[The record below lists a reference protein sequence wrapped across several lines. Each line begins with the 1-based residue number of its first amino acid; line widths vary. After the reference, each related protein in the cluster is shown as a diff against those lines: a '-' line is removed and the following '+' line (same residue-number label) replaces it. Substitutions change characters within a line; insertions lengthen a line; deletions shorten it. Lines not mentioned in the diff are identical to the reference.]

1 MIKFFKKNIKNFI
14 TKNFL
19 PKENEKNKI
28 LLAQSIALRNRSL
41 NSINEIGDV
50 EFSCFSQYGE
60 DGIIDWLVSRLPT
73 IPKKF
78 VEFGVED
85 YRESNTRLLLQ
96 LRNWQGLII
105 DGSKEFIQDI
115 MNQDISWRHY
125 VKAVCK
131 YITKENINSL
141 IEKNNMSDDIG
152 LLSIDIDGND
162 YHVWQSINV
171 IKPAIVVIE
180 YNAVF
185 GDIHSVTVP
194 YRPDFLRN
202 KAHFSTL
209 YFGASLPALIMLGK
223 EKGYTFVGTNTIGA
237 NAFFIRNDLASHITS
252 QIKSIS
258 AYPSIF
264 RESRNHDGKLSLLEG
279 NKRSEIIKNCPLYDI
294 KNRKKTSIDELRKI
308 YSSNWQN
315 GNSKVF

>member
-1 MIKFFKKNIKNFI
+1 MIQFLKKKVKKFIVKK
-14 TKNFL
+14 FL

-28 LLAQSIALRNRSL
+28 LLAQSIAFRNRSL
-41 NSINEIGDV
+41 NSIHEIGDV

-60 DGIIDWLVSRLPT
+60 DGIIDWLLSRLPK

-105 DGSKEFIQDI
+105 DGSKDFIQDI
-115 MNQDISWRHY
+115 IEQDISWRHD
-125 VKAVCK
+125 VKAVCE
-131 YITKENINSL
+131 YVTKENINSL
-141 IEKNNMSDDIG
+141 LEKNNILGDIG

-162 YHVWQSINV
+162 YHVWQSINL
-171 IKPAIVVIE
+171 INPAIVVIE

-185 GDIHSVTVP
+185 GDIHSVTIP
-194 YRPDFLRN
+194 YRPDFFRN

-209 YFGASLPALIMLGK
+209 YFGASLPALILLGK

-237 NAFFIRNDLASHITS
+237 NAFFIRDDLASHITS

-264 RESRNHDGKLSLLEG
+264 RESRNHDGKLSLLAG
-279 NKRSEIIKNCPLYDI
+279 NERSEIIKNCSLYDL
-294 KNRKKTSIDELRKI
+294 KNKEITSIDKLGKI

-315 GNSKVF
+315 GYCKTF